1 MNLYLK
7 YGPLAYTW
15 NTRISHKWEKKVS
28 WWKLLLNL
36 FWYLF
41 ITVWIGWLALVYLY
55 ISWEISLSK
64 FVSSIW
70 LFIVIFVIYSIFYEI
85 WYLHNSIVA
94 KKEKKPVIRVYEKLP
109 KNFYTNQI
117 LIRIFVWLICLLLLY
132 LWNKNIW
139 LMLLWIILLTQIIY
153 YIHNIIRNYFY
164 NYMTLLLLR
173 ILKFSLIFIV
183 LYFIF
188 GTFDSVYYLYLTILF
203 LLYQQFDHTCWF
215 NKRMWWENIL
225 KTNLWL
231 YFYLFISCCLL
242 FLITLNYIFVYYWII
257 FFLLFI
263 ALTPKEQFKLKNDR

>member
-28 WWKLLLNL
+28 FWKLLLNL

-41 ITVWIGWLALVYLY
+41 ITVWIGWLSLVYFY
-55 ISWEISLSK
+55 ISWEILLSK
-64 FVSSIW
+64 FISSIW
-70 LFIVIFVIYSIFYEI
+70 LFIAVFLIYSIFYEI

-94 KKEKKPVIRVYEKLP
+94 KKEKNPIIRVYEKLP
-109 KNFYTNQI
+109 KNFYTIQI
-117 LIRIFVWLICLLLLY
+117 LIRIFVWIICLLLLY

-139 LMLLWIILLTQIIY
+139 LMLLWIVVLTQIFY
-153 YIHNIIRNYFY
+153 YVHNIVRNYFY

-173 ILKFSLIFIV
+173 ILKFSLIFII

-188 GTFDSVYYLYLTILF
+188 GTFDVVYYLYLTILF

-242 FLITLNYIFVYYWII
+242 FLITLNYIFIYYWII

-263 ALTPKEQFKLKNDR
+263 VLTPKEQFKLVNDR

>member
-15 NTRISHKWEKKVS
+15 NTRISHKWEKNLPFWDV
-28 WWKLLLNL
+28 LLNL

-41 ITVWIGWLALVYLY
+41 ITVWIGWLSLVYFY
-55 ISWEISLSK
+55 IAWIISLSK
-64 FVSSIW
+64 FFISAW
-70 LFIVIFVIYSIFYEI
+70 LFILVFLIYSIFYEI
-85 WYLHNSIVA
+85 WYLHNAIVA
-94 KKEKKPVIRVYEKLP
+94 RKEINPTIRVYEDVP
-109 KNFYTNQI
+109 KKFYTIQI
-117 LIRIFVWLICLLLLY
+117 LIRIFVGVICLIWLY
-132 LWNKNIW
+132 FFDRNIW
-139 LMLLWIILLTQIIY
+139 LMLLWIVVLTQVVY
-153 YIHNIIRNYFY
+153 FIHNIVRNYFY

-188 GTFDSVYYLYLTILF
+188 WNFDSIYYLYLTILF

-215 NKRMWWENIL
+215 NKRMWWVNKL

-231 YFYLFISCCLL
+231 YFYLFISCGFL
-242 FLITLNYIFVYYWII
+242 FLITVDYIFIYYWII

-263 ALTPKEQFKLKNDR
+263 VLTPKEQFILKNDR

>member
-28 WWKLLLNL
+28 FWKLLLNL

-41 ITVWIGWLALVYLY
+41 ITVWIGWLSLVYFY
-55 ISWEISLSK
+55 ISWEILLSK
-64 FVSSIW
+64 FISSIW
-70 LFIVIFVIYSIFYEI
+70 LFIAVFLIYSIFYEI

-94 KKEKKPVIRVYEKLP
+94 KKEKNPIIRVYEKLP
-109 KNFYTNQI
+109 KNFYTIQI
-117 LIRIFVWLICLLLLY
+117 LIRIFVWIICLLLLY

-139 LMLLWIILLTQIIY
+139 LMLLWIVVLTQIFY
-153 YIHNIIRNYFY
+153 YVHNIVRNYFY

-173 ILKFSLIFIV
+173 ILKFSLIFII

-188 GTFDSVYYLYLTILF
+188 GTFDVVYYLYLTILF

-242 FLITLNYIFVYYWII
+242 FLIKLNYIFIYYWII

-263 ALTPKEQFKLKNDR
+263 VLTPKEQFKLVNDR